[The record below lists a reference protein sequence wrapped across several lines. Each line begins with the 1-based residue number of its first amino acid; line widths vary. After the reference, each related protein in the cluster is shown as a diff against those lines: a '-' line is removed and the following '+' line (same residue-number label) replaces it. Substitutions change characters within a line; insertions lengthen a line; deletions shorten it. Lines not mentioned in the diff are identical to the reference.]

1 MIYITCKL
9 HVVILEL
16 YRYAQ
21 LGISKKTWELWFF
34 WFRSGH
40 HLSTVADVEP
50 LCPWHLSGPGFWRV
64 PSGDASMAIVRLVV
78 ALLPSGLSRNPQKR
92 ISLNPLRGYNF
103 VANVFFQKETSYFL
117 VKIAVLAKIVN

>member
-1 MIYITCKL
+1 MHTGHIK
-9 HVVILEL
+9 
-16 YRYAQ
+16 
-21 LGISKKTWELWFF
+21 ISKKTWELWFF

-50 LCPWHLSGPGFWRV
+50 LCPWHLSGPGFRRV

-78 ALLPSGLSRNPQKR
+78 ALLPSGLSRNPQK
-92 ISLNPLRGYNF
+92 GYPSIPF
-103 VANVFFQKETSYFL
+103 GDIILWPMFFFQKETSYFL